1 LHVTAIMVSLSAWRA
16 LLLSASVAAA
26 ANITDDSYFYGQS
39 PPVYPSRIIWKAP
52 IDLLFSDNS

>member
-1 LHVTAIMVSLSAWRA
+1 MVLPSTWRA

-39 PPVYPSRIIWKAP
+39 PPVYPSRMIWKAP
-52 IDLLFSDNS
+52 TDLLFSDNF